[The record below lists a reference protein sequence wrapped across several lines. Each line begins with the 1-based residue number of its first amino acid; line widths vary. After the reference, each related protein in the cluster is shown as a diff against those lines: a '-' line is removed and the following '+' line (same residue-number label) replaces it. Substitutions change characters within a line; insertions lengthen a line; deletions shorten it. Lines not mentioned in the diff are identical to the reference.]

1 MSEYIEVDQ
10 EIPRFRVNRKV
21 MTDPAVFAVERER
34 IFDHSWLYIGHETE
48 LAKPNDYVTRTVA
61 GRPLILARDA
71 KGKVRV
77 WVNSCP
83 HRGAML
89 CREPKGNAR
98 FMTCFYH
105 GWSFNNSGEVV
116 SIPDDAG
123 YEVASSDRGWR
134 LPRRSAPT
142 AVSSSSAS
150 IRTSSISP
158 PTWRAPRSTWTWCP
172 TSPRS
177 A

>member
-71 KGKVRV
+71 KEGEGLGQLLPPPR
-77 WVNSCP
+77 C
-83 HRGAML
+83 
-89 CREPKGNAR
+89 NA
-98 FMTCFYH
+98 
-105 GWSFNNSGEVV
+105 V
-116 SIPDDAG
+116 P
-123 YEVASSDRGWR
+123 
-134 LPRRSAPT
+134 
-142 AVSSSSAS
+142 
-150 IRTSSISP
+150 
-158 PTWRAPRSTWTWCP
+158 
-172 TSPRS
+172 
-177 A
+177 